1 MYKTLKLPL
10 ENGSLLWWYTFSVV
24 KVDCNHWLLLFQLL
38 GWILWVLWIWSFRD
52 IEIRPWSSF
61 YSIKWL
67 RFIFK
72 IIQIYIY
79 IYIKET
85 ILFSHAFHGIWE
97 SIMLFLI
104 LNYFHYF
111 FSNKI
116 VDRSIVVFLWTY
128 VHKVDIIVN
137 QLRLYFEMIII
148 R

>member
-1 MYKTLKLPL
+1 
-10 ENGSLLWWYTFSVV
+10 
-24 KVDCNHWLLLFQLL
+24 
-38 GWILWVLWIWSFRD
+38 
-52 IEIRPWSSF
+52 
-61 YSIKWL
+61 
-67 RFIFK
+67 
-72 IIQIYIY
+72 
-79 IYIKET
+79 
-85 ILFSHAFHGIWE
+85 
-97 SIMLFLI
+97 MLFLI